1 MNKMQTAN
9 QKRIDG
15 IMNKWRADNGD
26 SAAIE
31 SRLAAGRTPTGY
43 TDNAIGRLAKTF
55 DEKGRLSIAQM
66 TNVRQMQVAP
76 VVAAVAPVVEEAPKP
91 KRKYT
96 RKTIGETT

>member
-9 QKRIDG
+9 QRRIDG

-66 TNVRQMQVAP
+66 TNVRQMQVA
-76 VVAAVAPVVEEAPKP
+76 AAPVVEEAPKP

>member
-1 MNKMQTAN
+1 MQTAH

-15 IMNKWRADNGD
+15 IMGKWRADHGD

-76 VVAAVAPVVEEAPKP
+76 VAAPVVVEESPKP

-96 RKTIGETT
+96 RKTIGENT